1 MKSRIERL
9 LENALR
15 EQTIS
20 INHTA
25 PMQAVNRPSRV
36 REFVRKVKTALGTR
50 YERVK
55 AHVRQNKG
63 KYALAGVVG
72 LAGATMLHKAA
83 KVESPR
89 YAKFVNDHTAAFM
102 QGASSRA
109 HSAKLRLA
117 PHLQSYV
124 RDIKWFGKK
133 LRPAVRTAAKY
144 PRVSMLLGALAAERA
159 HKAAYRNIDA
169 YRKFSDRVGA
179 SVRSYVDDS
188 EILQAAGSEF
198 RDKIGGGIGRIAA
211 SKVLGQVK
219 GAADSASEY
228 ASGVASGQHN
238 PFAQYATDP
247 ERRPRK
253 KRKKKK

>member
-55 AHVRQNKG
+55 AHVRRNKG
-63 KYALAGVVG
+63 RYALAGVVG
-72 LAGATMLHKAA
+72 LAGAAMLHKAA
-83 KVESPR
+83 KIESPK
-89 YAKFVNDHTAAFM
+89 YAKFVNKHTKRFM
-102 QGASSRA
+102 TGATSRLGA
-109 HSAKLRLA
+109 VKMRLA
-117 PHLQSYV
+117 PHLASYA
-124 RDIKWFGKK
+124 RDVKWFGRK
-133 LRPAVRTAAKY
+133 LRPVTKTAAKY

-159 HKAAYRNIDA
+159 HKMAYRNSER
-169 YRKFSDRVGA
+169 YRQFADDVRNR
-179 SVRSYVDDS
+179 VRSYVDDS

-198 RDKIGGGIGRIAA
+198 KDKLGGGIGRIAA
-211 SKVLGQVK
+211 SRVLGKVK
-219 GAADSASEY
+219 DTATAATDY
-228 ASGVASGQHN
+228 ASDVAGGNVN
-238 PFAQYATDP
+238 PFQRA
-247 ERRPRK
+247 RSR
-253 KRKKKK
+253 RKKKK